1 MFIDQTFSIIWSLF
15 FCISFFVFIILMG
28 IYLYQGNF
36 EQIYRTLTISFLFVC
51 FEMISGI
58 IQLIASLVVDD
69 QGRKL
74 KYMLFAPL
82 YMLLFWMVNAITI
95 MTTFIPAIKTILG
108 YGSGTWKSPERKSE
122 LCN

>member
-1 MFIDQTFSIIWSLF
+1 M
-15 FCISFFVFIILMG
+15 IL
-28 IYLYQGNF
+28 
-36 EQIYRTLTISFLFVC
+36 
-51 FEMISGI
+51 GI

-122 LCN
+122 